1 MEQTKTTQQNPLA
14 KAPIPKL
21 MLKFA
26 LPSVISLLVN
36 ALYNI
41 VDQIFIGQGVGY
53 LGNGATNVIF
63 PITVIAMALALM
75 FGDGGAAYLSLKNGQ
90 GDKEQA
96 EKGVCSSITM
106 LIILSIFCFTFGLI
120 FLEPIAKLFGAT
132 AEILPYALDY
142 GSIIIM
148 GIPFVIISTGL
159 NSIIRADGSPK
170 TAMMSMLV
178 GAVTNTILDPLF
190 IFVLGW
196 GVKGAA
202 LATILGQ
209 ILTLLISALYIPR
222 FKTVK
227 ITLKK
232 LIPDPKTVLTV
243 ASFGISSFIT
253 QIAVT
258 IAIFFINGTLVK
270 YGAMSRYGANIPLT
284 ALGIVMKVNQIL
296 MSVIIGIG
304 IGSQPIIGFNYGAG
318 NLHRV
323 RKTYFTAVTAA
334 TVVSVLGFL
343 LFQFGQ
349 QPIIALFGSEEALY
363 NEFATRSF
371 KTFLGACFLNGA
383 QISTGIFFQAIG
395 KPLKSTL
402 ISMSRQI
409 IFLIPSILLLP
420 MIYGVDG
427 ALFAGPV
434 ADAAAFLVAMA
445 LILFEMKKMRKREKT
460 FHEKT

>member
-1 MEQTKTTQQNPLA
+1 M
-14 KAPIPKL
+14 
-21 MLKFA
+21 
-26 LPSVISLLVN
+26 ISLVVN

-90 GDKEQA
+90 GDKENA
-96 EKGVCSSITM
+96 EKGVCNALSM
-106 LIILSIFCFTFGLI
+106 LICLGILFFTLGLI
-120 FLEPIAKLFGAT
+120 FLKPIAVTFGAT

-142 GSIIIM
+142 GSIIII
-148 GIPFVIISTGL
+148 GIPFVVISTGL
-159 NSIIRADGSPK
+159 NSMIRADGSPK
-170 TAMMSMLV
+170 IAMISMLT
-178 GAVTNTILDPLF
+178 GAITNTILDPLF
-190 IFVLGW
+190 IFVFHW

-202 LATILGQ
+202 LATIIGQ
-209 ILTLLISALYIPR
+209 ILTLLISAFYIPR

-227 ITLKK
+227 ITPKK
-232 LIPDPKTVLTV
+232 LIPDRKTTLTV

-253 QIAVT
+253 QIAIT
-258 IAIFFINGTLVK
+258 IAMFFINRSLVAYGGLSK
-270 YGAMSRYGANIPLT
+270 YGENIPLT

-296 MSVIIGIG
+296 ISVTVGIG
-304 IGSQPIIGFNYGAG
+304 IGSQPIIGYNYGAG
-318 NLHRV
+318 NFSRV
-323 RKTYFTAVTAA
+323 RKTYFTAAA
-334 TVVSVLGFL
+334 VASAVALLGYL

-363 NEFATRSF
+363 NEFATHCF
-371 KTFLGACFLNGA
+371 KVFLGVCFLNGA

-409 IFLIPSILLLP
+409 IFFIPCILLLP
-420 MIYGVDG
+420 LAYGIEGV
-427 ALFAGPV
+427 LYTGPV
-434 ADAAAFLVAMA
+434 ADAAAFTVAMV
-445 LILFEMKKMRKREKT
+445 LILFEMKALKKKEKAL
-460 FHEKT
+460 HEQPDAER